1 MNTINNTIKLY
12 HAFLR
17 AMALVFLLF
26 INYNAL
32 GQSNFKIPSVPN
44 PAKLANDFTNT
55 LSASELKFLEQKL
68 KTFYDT
74 TTNQITMV
82 MVNSLDGIPI
92 SDYAYKVFKTWG
104 IGTQK
109 NDNGV
114 LLLIAL
120 ADHKVRIEVGQGLEG
135 ALPDLVAKEIINVDI
150 GPNFKQQQYFNGI
163 NEALDD
169 ICKATQHEF
178 KGTPANLQQEGFPI
192 ELLFLMLLLLIVFI
206 FIMSK
211 RKNNG
216 YYVSR
221 RGYQDWG
228 NDGWNN
234 RGGGFIGGFT
244 GGGLF
249 DGGGSSGGDF
259 GGFGGGGSSGGGAS
273 GDW

>member
-1 MNTINNTIKLY
+1 MAYSKAI
-12 HAFLR
+12 
-17 AMALVFLLF
+17 ALVFLFF
-26 INYNAL
+26 INSIAI
-32 GQSNFKIPSVPN
+32 GQSNFKIPDAPN
-44 PAKLANDFTNT
+44 PPKLANDYTGT
-55 LSASELKFLEQKL
+55 LSTSELKFLEQKL
-68 KTFYDT
+68 KAFNDT
-74 TTNQITMV
+74 TTNQVTMV

-92 SDYAYKVFKTWG
+92 SDYAYKIFTTWG
-104 IGTQK
+104 IGTKK
-109 NDNGV
+109 NDNGA

-150 GPNFKQQQYFNGI
+150 APNFKQHQYFNGI

-178 KGTPANLQQEGFPI
+178 KGTPTNTQQQGFPI
-192 ELLFLMLLLLIVFI
+192 ELIFLMLILLVLFI
-206 FIMSK
+206 YIMSK

-221 RGYQDWG
+221 RGYQNWG

-234 RGGGFIGGFT
+234 RGGGFLGGFT

-249 DGGGSSGGDF
+249 DGGSNSGGGSDF
-259 GGFGGGGSSGGGAS
+259 GGFGGGSSSGGGAS